1 MSTYLLVWK
10 PKRYPWEDFQA
21 ELEAFRRG
29 SIESLRWSVGSRS
42 IARGDRLF
50 LIRLGVEPK
59 GIVASGWAL
68 GEPYHA
74 PHRDTKRAEAGDH
87 ARRMAQ

>member
-1 MSTYLLVWK
+1 MRDV
-10 PKRYPWEDFQA
+10 RVDFQA

-29 SIESLRWSVGSRS
+29 DIESLRWSVGSRS

-59 GIVASGWAL
+59 GIIAAGWAL
-68 GEPYHA
+68 GEPYQA
-74 PHRDTKRAEAGDH
+74 PHWETKRAVAGDH
-87 ARRMAQ
+87 ARRMVQ

>member
-1 MSTYLLVWK
+1 MRDV
-10 PKRYPWEDFQA
+10 RVDFQA
-21 ELEAFRRG
+21 EPEAFRRG
-29 SIESLRWSVGSRS
+29 DIESLRGSFGSRS

-59 GIVASGWAL
+59 GIIAGWAL
-68 GEPYHA
+68 GQPYQA
-74 PHRDTKRAEAGDH
+74 PHRETKRAVAGDH